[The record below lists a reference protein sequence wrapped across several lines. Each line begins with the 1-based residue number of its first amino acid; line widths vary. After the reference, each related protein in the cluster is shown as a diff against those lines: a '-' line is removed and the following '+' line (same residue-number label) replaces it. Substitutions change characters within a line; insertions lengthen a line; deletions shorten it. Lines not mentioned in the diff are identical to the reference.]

1 VADPVRALLVGCG
14 AISQTWLE
22 ALKLIPEVE
31 LVGLVD
37 LNEAQARS
45 RAAEFGL
52 THLPTGSDLKTLL
65 QDTAPDAV
73 FDCTVPEAHYDV
85 TLTALAAGCHVLGEK
100 PISDDPAKAREMV
113 AAAERSGRVYAVIQ
127 NRRFD
132 RNLRR
137 VKGLLRHPDLGRITT
152 VHSDFFVGAHFG
164 GFREEMKHVL
174 LKDMAIH
181 TFDAARSLTGEDP
194 VSVYCHEWNP
204 PGSWYAHGASAVAVF
219 EMTGGVVFTYRG
231 SWSAEGFRTPWES
244 EWRVLGERGSVRW
257 DGEAGIAGEVVAE
270 TSGLLSTYRALELLP
285 EESVKTLEGHAGV
298 IQDFV
303 RALQT
308 GGTPE
313 TICTDNLKS
322 LEMVFGAVESAETG
336 QRVDIGSN
344 EGKTMS
350 NEGKGEEC

>member
-1 VADPVRALLVGCG
+1 MRALLVGCG

-22 ALKLIPEVE
+22 ALKLIPEVQ

-37 LNEAQARS
+37 LNEKQARS

-52 THLPTGSDLKTLL
+52 SHLPTGSDLKAMMRAT
-65 QDTAPDAV
+65 TPEAV

-85 TLTALAAGCHVLGEK
+85 TLTALASGCHVLGEK

-137 VKGLLRHPDLGRITT
+137 VKGLLRHPDLGCVTT

-164 GFREEMKHVL
+164 GFRDEMKHVL

-194 VSVYCHEWNP
+194 VSVYCFEWNP
-204 PGSWYAHGASAVAVF
+204 AGSWYDHGASAVAVF

-257 DGEAGIAGEVVAE
+257 DGGAGITGEVVTE
-270 TSGLLSTYRALELLP
+270 TPGLLSTYHTLELP
-285 EESVKTLEGHAGV
+285 AKEPDKTLEGHAGV

-303 RALQT
+303 RALWA
-308 GGTPE
+308 GGVPE
-313 TICTDNLKS
+313 TVCTDNIKS

-336 QRVDIGSN
+336 RRVEIGSN
-344 EGKTMS
+344 EG
-350 NEGKGEEC
+350 